1 MNVEELR
8 EALKG
13 YDDELEVR
21 LQVPYEYPDYCGC
34 CPLDDIAVSEVK
46 GVFEVG
52 GVVHLD
58 GGFNE

>member
-1 MNVEELR
+1 MTVEELR
-8 EALKG
+8 EALKD

-21 LQVPYEYPDYCGC
+21 LVSYEDY
-34 CPLDDIAVSEVK
+34 SELK